1 MVLCD
6 ALLPC
11 KGHGTSPHCLLS
23 MVGQSI
29 DYEGSLETTCAPRPA
44 AGLDHP
50 GLMEL
55 AKGLTGPPL
64 APYFP
69 SIILNSSMSLKSQP
83 RLYCYRRATSC
94 SSYQDMAFKD
104 LDLKDGYG
112 HGDTVGEGEDGGS
125 FFRIPITGATGSHFP
140 KQDIRRIIPFPL
152 VS

>member
-112 HGDTVGEGEDGGS
+112 HGDTVGDGEDGGS

>member
-104 LDLKDGYG
+104 LDLKDGYV

>member
-1 MVLCD
+1 MLCD

-23 MVGQSI
+23 MVGQNI
-29 DYEGSLETTCAPRPA
+29 DYEGSLKTTCAPRPA

-55 AKGLTGPPL
+55 AKGLTGAPL
-64 APYFP
+64 APCFP

-83 RLYCYRRATSC
+83 RLYYYRRATSC
-94 SSYQDMAFKD
+94 SSYQDMAFKG

-112 HGDTVGEGEDGGS
+112 HGDTVGEGEDGRS
-125 FFRIPITGATGSHFP
+125 FFRPPITGATGSHVP
-140 KQDIRRIIPFPL
+140 KQDIRRIILFPL

>member
-1 MVLCD
+1 
-6 ALLPC
+6 
-11 KGHGTSPHCLLS
+11 

-55 AKGLTGPPL
+55 AKGLTGAPL

>member
-83 RLYCYRRATSC
+83 RLYCYRRATSR